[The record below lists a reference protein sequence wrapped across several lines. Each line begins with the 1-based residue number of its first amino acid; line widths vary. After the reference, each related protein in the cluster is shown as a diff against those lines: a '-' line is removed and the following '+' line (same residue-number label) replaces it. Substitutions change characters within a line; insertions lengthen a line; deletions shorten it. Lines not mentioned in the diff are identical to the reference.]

1 MVTKV
6 LESSYVIH
14 EDNFTET
21 MDGITTLFRVMDHDP
36 NVSKAPLC
44 RSIII
49 MATFMIENVFW
60 NAIQKFRDENELHM
74 CCLKIIQDGITNR
87 IGISKAMI
95 EWPELLV
102 GVGFDYSAEPF
113 ASIKCLID
121 ERNDIVHSD
130 RISYY
135 SYFIDTENGASAA
148 YYTALMSAKSIWM
161 HFFGIENE
169 IYNSFETP
177 FPPPT
182 KVYFQSALNS
192 AKKISIR
199 HLNPKENPSE
209 LKTLD
214 EYKVLSSKLYE
225 NIVDEIFGTENK
237 DKIQKAL
244 EVCEYPIKVTELFK
258 KSYRNLPNDHKKS
271 ALRMLSPLLRT
282 LTKKKM
288 RSCYGVN
295 FGKALPHIKLDIKR
309 IIFKNHHGYMC
320 LPVNEY
326 LLIFIID
333 TSTIELTD
341 IIKNV

>member
-6 LESSYVIH
+6 LESLYVIH

-21 MDGITTLFRVMDHDP
+21 MDGITTLFRVLDQEP
-36 NVSKAPLC
+36 NVSNAPLC

-60 NAIQKFRDENELHM
+60 NVIQKYREHNELHK
-74 CCLKIIQDGITNR
+74 CCSKIIEDGITNR
-87 IGISKAMI
+87 IGISKAMT

-102 GVGFDYSAEPF
+102 GKSFDYSFEPF
-113 ASIKCLID
+113 TSTKCLID
-121 ERNDIVHSD
+121 ERNDIIHSD

-135 SYFIDTENGASAA
+135 SYFIDTQDGASAA
-148 YYTALMSAKSIWM
+148 YYTSLMSAKSIWK
-161 HFFGIENE
+161 HFFGLENE
-169 IYNSFETP
+169 IYNSFEKT
-177 FPPPT
+177 FPPPKKT
-182 KVYFQSALNS
+182 YFQSALNY
-192 AKKISIR
+192 AKKVSIR
-199 HLNPKENPSE
+199 HLASKDKPIG

-214 EYKVLSSKLYE
+214 EYKGLSSKVYE
-225 NIVDEIFGTENK
+225 NVIDEVFGKENK
-237 DKIQKAL
+237 NIIQSAL
-244 EVCEYPIKVTELFK
+244 DICEYPIKVTETFK
-258 KSYRNLPNDHKKS
+258 NAFCNLSEDIKKS
-271 ALRMLSPLLRT
+271 ALKQLNPLFRT

-288 RSCYGVN
+288 LANYGVN

-320 LPVNEY
+320 IPVKDY

-341 IIKNV
+341 IIKNS